1 MDVKSPENRTR
12 GGFITI
18 PSIGIGLWIALASGP
33 EWYWNALLAAI
44 VFILSTLV
52 LPFLGYQSYKLI
64 RAELNKPIRKFRYIS
79 IMSLYSWA
87 LMISFGL
94 IGRGIK
100 SVFTWLTI

>member
-1 MDVKSPENRTR
+1 MGTKSLAIRR
-12 GGFITI
+12 GGLLTI
-18 PSIGIGLWIALASGP
+18 ICIVTGIWVGIAAGP
-33 EWYWNALLAAI
+33 KWYWNALLAAI

-87 LMISFGL
+87 VMISFGL

-100 SVFTWLTI
+100 SVFTWLTT